1 MDTKER
7 ITIDPGKRSGK
18 PCIRN
23 LRITVY
29 DILEM
34 LASGMT
40 YEEILE
46 DFPKLT
52 REDIMAALKYA
63 ADREH
68 KTTVVPLS
76 A

>member
-1 MDTKER
+1 MNSN
-7 ITIDPGKRSGK
+7 ITVKSSKRSGK
-18 PCIRN
+18 PCVRN

-29 DILEM
+29 DILSM
-34 LASGMT
+34 LANGMS
-40 YEEILE
+40 YDEILE

-52 REDIMAALKYA
+52 KEDILSALSYA

-68 KTTVVPLS
+68 KTTMAQLS

>member
-1 MDTKER
+1 MKQTL
-7 ITIDPGKRSGK
+7 ITIDPKLRSGK

-34 LASGMT
+34 LASGMN
-40 YEEILE
+40 YDEILE
-46 DFPKLT
+46 DYPKLT
-52 REDIMAALKYA
+52 KEDIFASLKYA

-68 KTTVVPLS
+68 KTILVPMS

>member
-1 MDTKER
+1 MAKSR
-7 ITIDPGKRSGK
+7 IIIDPEIRSGK
-18 PCIRN
+18 PSIRG

-29 DILEM
+29 DILNM

-40 YEEILE
+40 YDEILE
-46 DFPKLT
+46 DYPKLVLD
-52 REDIMAALKYA
+52 DIFASLQYA

-68 KTTVVPLS
+68 KTVLVKIS

>member
-1 MDTKER
+1 MLKNLINISRE
-7 ITIDPGKRSGK
+7 KRSGK
-18 PCIRN
+18 PCIRD

-29 DILEM
+29 DILNM
-34 LASGMT
+34 LASGMS

-52 REDIMAALKYA
+52 RDDILASLQYA

-68 KTTVVPLS
+68 RTTLAKIS

>member
-1 MDTKER
+1 MQQDL
-7 ITIDPGKRSGK
+7 ITINPTQRSGK
-18 PCIRN
+18 PCIRG

-34 LASGMT
+34 LASGMS
-40 YEEILE
+40 YDEILE
-46 DFPKLT
+46 DYPKLT
-52 REDIMAALKYA
+52 KDDILASLKYA

-68 KTTVVPLS
+68 KTTLVPMS

>member
-1 MDTKER
+1 MMSEAI
-7 ITIDPGKRSGK
+7 ITMNPTIRSGK

-29 DILEM
+29 DILNM
-34 LASGMT
+34 LASGMR

-46 DFPKLT
+46 DYPKLT
-52 REDIMAALKYA
+52 QQDILASLQYA

-68 KTTVVPLS
+68 RTTLVKIS

>member
-1 MDTKER
+1 MLNN
-7 ITIDPGKRSGK
+7 IISINPTIRSGK
-18 PCIRN
+18 PCIRT

-29 DILEM
+29 DILNM
-34 LASGMT
+34 LASGIT
-40 YEEILE
+40 NEEILE

-52 REDIMAALKYA
+52 LQDIFASLQYA

-68 KTTVVPLS
+68 RTTLVKIS

>member
-1 MDTKER
+1 MQEDL
-7 ITIDPGKRSGK
+7 ITIDPEKRSGK

-34 LASGMT
+34 LASGMS
-40 YEEILE
+40 YDDILE
-46 DFPKLT
+46 DYPSLT
-52 REDIMAALKYA
+52 KDDLLASLKYA

-68 KTTVVPLS
+68 KTILVPMS

>member
-1 MDTKER
+1 MQQDL
-7 ITIDPGKRSGK
+7 ITINPEKRSGK

-29 DILEM
+29 DILDL
-34 LASGMT
+34 LASGMSHGD
-40 YEEILE
+40 IIE

-52 REDIMAALKYA
+52 QDDIYAALKYA

-68 KTTVVPLS
+68 KPILVPMS

>member
-1 MDTKER
+1 MSKSR
-7 ITIDPGKRSGK
+7 ITINPEIRSGK
-18 PCIRN
+18 PCIRG

-29 DILEM
+29 DILNM

-40 YEEILE
+40 YDEILE
-46 DFPKLT
+46 DYPKLVLG
-52 REDIMAALKYA
+52 DIFASLQYA

-68 KTTVVPLS
+68 KTVLVKIS

>member
-1 MDTKER
+1 MQKSL
-7 ITIDPGKRSGK
+7 ITINPAVRSGK
-18 PCIRN
+18 PCIRG

-29 DILEM
+29 DILKM
-34 LASGMT
+34 LANGMS
-40 YEEILE
+40 YDEILE

-52 REDIMAALKYA
+52 LSDIFASLQYA

-68 KTTVVPLS
+68 KTTLIKIS

>member
-1 MDTKER
+1 MKQDL
-7 ITIDPGKRSGK
+7 ITINPSKRSGK

-29 DILEM
+29 DILGM
-34 LASGMT
+34 LASGMS
-40 YEEILE
+40 YDEILE
-46 DFPKLT
+46 DYPKLT
-52 REDIMAALKYA
+52 KDDIFASLKYA

-68 KTTVVPLS
+68 KTTLVPMS

>member
-1 MDTKER
+1 MQKSL
-7 ITIDPGKRSGK
+7 ITINPAVRSGK
-18 PCIRN
+18 PCIRG

-29 DILEM
+29 DILNM
-34 LASGMT
+34 LANGMS
-40 YEEILE
+40 YDEILE

-52 REDIMAALKYA
+52 LSDIFASLQYA

-68 KTTVVPLS
+68 KTTLVKIS

>member
-1 MDTKER
+1 MLNKL
-7 ITIDPGKRSGK
+7 ISIDPTIRSGK
-18 PCIRN
+18 PCIRT

-29 DILEM
+29 DILNM
-34 LASGMT
+34 LASGMS
-40 YEEILE
+40 YDEILE

-52 REDIMAALKYA
+52 LQDIFASLQYA

-68 KTTVVPLS
+68 RTSLVKIS

>member
-1 MDTKER
+1 MSKNI
-7 ITIDPGKRSGK
+7 ITINPEKRSGK

-29 DILEM
+29 DILDM
-34 LASGMT
+34 LASGMSI
-40 YEEILE
+40 EKILE
-46 DFPKLT
+46 DYPKLK
-52 REDIMAALKYA
+52 ENDIYATLKYA

-68 KTTVVPLS
+68 RTTLVPLS

>member
-1 MDTKER
+1 MKQDL
-7 ITIDPGKRSGK
+7 ITINPAKRSGK
-18 PCIRN
+18 PCIRG

-34 LASGMT
+34 LASGMS
-40 YEEILE
+40 YDEILE
-46 DFPKLT
+46 DYPKLT
-52 REDIMAALKYA
+52 KDDIFASLKYA

-68 KTTVVPLS
+68 KTILVPMS